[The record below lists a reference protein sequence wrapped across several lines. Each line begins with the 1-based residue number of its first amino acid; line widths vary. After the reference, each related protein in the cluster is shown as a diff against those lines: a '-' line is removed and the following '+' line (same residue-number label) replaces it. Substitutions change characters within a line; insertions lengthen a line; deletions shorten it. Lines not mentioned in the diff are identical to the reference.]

1 MRISAGDRR
10 MTDIRH
16 VCAAVLAVCMAAAP
30 APAVDFVVGQPST
43 ATFHGTFGGFGA
55 EWDPMFWNT
64 YNQSQ
69 GCTQSDW
76 DLIVSRVVQMR
87 VPIVRMMF
95 QVYWCCTD
103 PNLATW
109 NWTSAQMQ
117 SVFRYLDV
125 CQANGID
132 VVFTDW
138 GWGAQRWHNPRLVDS
153 PDDIRF
159 ARAIAMYLEEL
170 IVNRGYTCIKYF
182 VCGNEPDNEIVPRY
196 SLDVY
201 YRMYRNIH
209 QELTARGIRHRV
221 KLTGPDMGGQWDFF
235 KNFISSM
242 HAVVDAYDFHRYS
255 PFNET
260 SNIGITYDYEA
271 LWPMMDMWR
280 SEVSARDPA
289 GAGKPILLT
298 EFGGGDGG
306 TFTHP
311 MIDTYDYA
319 LHMADY
325 GTTLLTT
332 RVNAAIAWCMHDTYL
347 DWNQRMVWGVWRYK
361 DAGWQL
367 RPWAHPYALLTRHA
381 HRGSVQC
388 PVNGSPPS
396 HPGLTP
402 YRCAALRRPDG
413 TWAVFLVNRTTASA
427 QFNVSLPYAPRYPVV
442 QYVVD
447 RNTYAR
453 DASTIIVPAVSTMAV
468 GRNLS
473 LMLGASSFM
482 VLSETAEMPPNQP
495 PTVTM
500 TSPVS
505 GSTYTAPAGITLAAT
520 ASDPDGTVVN
530 VRFYQGNTLIGT
542 DTATPYEGAWV
553 GVSAGTYQLRA
564 VAIDDQGATST
575 STVVTVTVLSSS
587 TPPVWYTLTTAV
599 NPANSGSVNPASGTY
614 LAGSQIQVTATPNA
628 NYTFSNWSGDATG
641 NNPTITLTMDA
652 DKSIVA
658 NFSAVN
664 SSPTVSITSP
674 SDGATYTAPAS
685 ITITATATD
694 SDGTIAVVRFYSGDS
709 IIGQSS
715 ASPYQYTWTNVPAGS
730 YVLTAQAEDNGG
742 AVGISAGVTITVNPE
757 AQPPQAELKAGEARI
772 VTDNGSYLDVTGGET
787 AVIRFR
793 AMRAGRVDVRVYDL
807 KGRLLWESF
816 EHADGVNP
824 ATVWWPGAVIGS
836 TEKAASGVYLIMVKG
851 AGVDSRLKI
860 AVRR

>member
-1 MRISAGDRR
+1 MI
-10 MTDIRH
+10 
-16 VCAAVLAVCMAAAP
+16 AATPMG
-30 APAVDFVVGQPST
+30 AVDFVIGQPST
-43 ATFHGTFGGFGA
+43 ATFYGTFGGFGA

-69 GCTQSDW
+69 GCTPADW
-76 DLIVSRVVQMR
+76 DLIVSRVEQMR

-103 PNLATW
+103 PNLVTW
-109 NWTSAQMQ
+109 TWTSQQMQ
-117 SVFRYLDV
+117 SVYRYLDV

-132 VVFTDW
+132 VVLTDW

-209 QELTARGIRHRV
+209 QELTARGIRDRV

-242 HAVVDAYDFHRYS
+242 QAIVGAYDFHRYS

-280 SEVSARDPA
+280 GEVSARDPA

-332 RVNAAIAWCMHDTYL
+332 RVNAAMAWCMHDTYM
-347 DWNQRMVWGVWRYK
+347 DWNQRMVWGIWRYK

-367 RPWAHPYALLTRHA
+367 RPWAHTYALLTRHA

-388 PVNGSPPS
+388 PVNGSPPA

-402 YRCAALRRPDG
+402 HRCAALRRPDD
-413 TWAVFLVNRTTASA
+413 TWAVFLVNRTTTSA
-427 QFNVSLPYAPRYPVV
+427 QFNVSLPSAPRYPLV

-447 RNTYAR
+447 WNTYAQYT
-453 DASTIIVPAVSTMAV
+453 SSVIVPAVSTVAV

-482 VLSETAEMPPNQP
+482 VLSET
-495 PTVTM
+495 TV
-500 TSPVS
+500 SS
-505 GSTYTAPAGITLAAT
+505 
-520 ASDPDGTVVN
+520 
-530 VRFYQGNTLIGT
+530 
-542 DTATPYEGAWV
+542 
-553 GVSAGTYQLRA
+553 SAKRL
-564 VAIDDQGATST
+564 
-575 STVVTVTVLSSS
+575 VVTVSGVVGLLPDGVSTAAVTATITDGSGMVVASATDTVTFSVIGPGSIRPPSSVPAFGGSASVVYQAGTSSGTVAVTAAAPGVIAGQYVFVVSSRGIQRYHTLTLRADPPHGGSVIASPPASMTYLSGTTVTLTAVAQSGYQFQAWNISAESAPLQPRSYTVNPMEMLITEDLEATAVFVPVEGAELSSGGVRIIGG
-587 TPPVWYTLTTAV
+587 PDGYINAAV
-599 NPANSGSVNPASGTY
+599 NPN
-614 LAGSQIQVTATPNA
+614 VT
-628 NYTFSNWSGDATG
+628 
-641 NNPTITLTMDA
+641 
-652 DKSIVA
+652 
-658 NFSAVN
+658 
-664 SSPTVSITSP
+664 
-674 SDGATYTAPAS
+674 
-685 ITITATATD
+685 
-694 SDGTIAVVRFYSGDS
+694 
-709 IIGQSS
+709 
-715 ASPYQYTWTNVPAGS
+715 
-730 YVLTAQAEDNGG
+730 
-742 AVGISAGVTITVNPE
+742 
-757 AQPPQAELKAGEARI
+757 
-772 VTDNGSYLDVTGGET
+772 
-787 AVIRFR
+787 IRFR
-793 AMRAGRVDVRVYDL
+793 RASVGVVTVRIYDLRGRLVLEKTKDGVAGIDDDIAWNAAELPAGVYIVRV
-807 KGRLLWESF
+807 KGG
-816 EHADGVNP
+816 GVE
-824 ATVWWPGAVIGS
+824 T
-836 TEKAASGVYLIMVKG
+836 
-851 AGVDSRLKI
+851 SRR
-860 AVRR
+860 VVVVH

>member
-1 MRISAGDRR
+1 MRNRAGDRR

-16 VCAAVLAVCMAAAP
+16 VCTVALAACMAAAP
-30 APAVDFVVGQPST
+30 APAVDCVVGQPST

-64 YNQSQ
+64 YNQNQ

-103 PNLATW
+103 PNLVTW
-109 NWTSAQMQ
+109 TWTSQQMQ
-117 SVFRYLDV
+117 SVCRYLDV

-209 QELTARGIRHRV
+209 QELTVRGIRHLV

-298 EFGGGDGG
+298 EFGGGGGG

-332 RVNAAIAWCMHDTYL
+332 RVNTAIAWCMHDTYM
-347 DWNQRMVWGVWRYK
+347 DWNQRMVWGIWRYK

-367 RPWAHPYALLTRHA
+367 RPWVHPYALLTRHA
-381 HRGSVQC
+381 HRGGVQC

-427 QFNVSLPYAPRYPVV
+427 QFNVSLPYAPRYPLV

-447 RNTYAR
+447 RNTYAQY
-453 DASTIIVPAVSTMAV
+453 ASTIIVPAVSTVAV

-482 VLSETAEMPPNQP
+482 VLSETAVSSSVKRLAVTVSGVAGLLPDGVSTAAVTATITDGSGMVVASATD
-495 PTVTM
+495 TVTFSVIGPGSIR
-500 TSPVS
+500 SPVS
-505 GSTYTAPAGITLAAT
+505 VPASGGS
-520 ASDPDGTVVN
+520 ASAVYQTGTSSGTVAITAAAPGVIAGQY
-530 VRFYQGNTLIGT
+530 VFVVSSRGAQRHHTLTLRAEPPHGGT
-542 DTATPYEGAWV
+542 VAASPPAAEYL
-553 GVSAGTYQLRA
+553 AGTS
-564 VAIDDQGATST
+564 V
-575 STVVTVTVLSSS
+575 
-587 TPPVWYTLTTAV
+587 TLTAIAQPGYRFQSWSIVPESAPLQPQSSAV
-599 NPANSGSVNPASGTY
+599 NPMEV
-614 LAGSQIQVTATPNA
+614 L
-628 NYTFSNWSGDATG
+628 
-641 NNPTITLTMDA
+641 ITEDLE
-652 DKSIVA
+652 
-658 NFSAVN
+658 
-664 SSPTVSITSP
+664 
-674 SDGATYTAPAS
+674 
-685 ITITATATD
+685 ATA
-694 SDGTIAVVRFYSGDS
+694 VF
-709 IIGQSS
+709 
-715 ASPYQYTWTNVPAGS
+715 
-730 YVLTAQAEDNGG
+730 VL
-742 AVGISAGVTITVNPE
+742 S
-757 AQPPQAELKAGEARI
+757 
-772 VTDNGSYLDVTGGET
+772 
-787 AVIRFR
+787 
-793 AMRAGRVDVRVYDL
+793 
-807 KGRLLWESF
+807 
-816 EHADGVNP
+816 
-824 ATVWWPGAVIGS
+824 
-836 TEKAASGVYLIMVKG
+836 LIH
-851 AGVDSRLKI
+851 I
-860 AVRR
+860 